1 MTTESAAQSTSD
13 TLPKMAA
20 ALLDANSPQGDL
32 MRFGKLP
39 EVIPEGGLPPSE
51 TVQSI
56 TLSTAIYDGL
66 AVLYND
72 AAPGTMLIVSLPNRP
87 TMGNLKRILTGRG
100 LVLGE
105 DYLAYR
111 AKFDVNGLRYAVKA
125 RPLVLERMTD
135 TLMKVSTGRQNFGKE
150 MAAAARERGE
160 FTPSLTHAPEPPAD
174 PRKLKGRGRLKTAE
188 AADASSFSDLL
199 GRTEPNPGV
208 LGSGSLV
215 DMAESASL
223 KGMPLLP
230 PATNRLGS

>member
-1 MTTESAAQSTSD
+1 MTTNAAVQSTSD

-39 EVIPEGGLPPSE
+39 EVIPEAGLPPSDAMQ
-51 TVQSI
+51 TI
-56 TLSTAIYDGL
+56 TLSTAVYDGL

-72 AAPGTMLIVSLPNRP
+72 AAIGTMLIVSLPNHP
-87 TMGNLKRILTGRG
+87 TMGNLKRVLTGRG
-100 LVLGE
+100 LECGV

-125 RPLVLERMTD
+125 RPLVLERMTE
-135 TLMKVSTGRQNFGKE
+135 TLMKVSTGRQNYGKE

-160 FTPSLTHAPEPPAD
+160 STPSLTHAPEPQAD
-174 PRKLKGRGRLKTAE
+174 PRSLRGRAGRKHKE
-188 AADASSFSDLL
+188 VPDASSFSDLL
-199 GRTEPNPGV
+199 GRTEPTPGV